1 MKVLHFRSTSTLAGP
16 ERCILELVR
25 PLREEG
31 FEMQLVAYYRRK
43 DTSLFVHPVLDEA
56 SKRGLEMEQWEDM
69 AWLSPSV
76 IRRLARKLKMGGFF
90 LLHTH
95 DYKTDVLG
103 GIAARLAG
111 VQAVA
116 TLHLHDLS
124 TCQLRLYRILDLVVL
139 RSFPRV
145 IAVSEALRQELIA
158 AGFPPAKV
166 VTVHNGIS
174 RQEFASGAFS
184 RAEELRQRLGIGNS
198 QPVVSTIGRLSSQKG
213 QKDFLE
219 SAARVLKA
227 LPNARFLILGDG
239 PAKEELRDLCR
250 SLNIQD
256 AVSFLGHQRDVAA
269 FMALSNCIVLASVR
283 EGLPYVLLEA
293 LALARPVVATQVGGV
308 PELVQDGEAGL
319 VVPPRKPD
327 RLAEAILYLLR
338 NPAEAARLG
347 QEGRERV
354 LREFT
359 AEVMGYKTA
368 EVYRAV
374 LEGGL

>member
-1 MKVLHFRSTSTLAGP
+1 
-16 ERCILELVR
+16 
-25 PLREEG
+25 
-31 FEMQLVAYYRRK
+31 MQLVAYYRRK
-43 DTSLFVHPVLDEA
+43 DASPFVHPMLDEA
-56 SKRGLEMEQWEDM
+56 SKRALEIEQWEDM

-76 IRRLARKLKMGGFF
+76 IRRLARKLKMGGFS

-95 DYKTDVLG
+95 DYKTNLLG

-111 VQAVA
+111 VNPIA

-124 TCQLRLYRILDLVVL
+124 TRRLRLYRILDLVGL

-145 IAVSEALRQELIA
+145 IAVAEALRRELIA
-158 AGFPPAKV
+158 AGLPPSKV
-166 VTVHNGIS
+166 VTIHNGIEG
-174 RQEFASGAFS
+174 QGFAAGAFT
-184 RAEELRQRLGIGNS
+184 RAERLRQQLGIGTD
-198 QPVVSTIGRLSSQKG
+198 QPVISTIGRLSPQKG
-213 QKDFLE
+213 QRDFLE

-227 LPNARFLILGDG
+227 VPNAMFLVLGDG